1 MFYSYENIY
10 ISKVV
15 LLLKGFPSP
24 RRIAWGIASVFY
36 LLALCF
42 VFHTT
47 GRSPWYVMLVQ
58 NVLSK
63 QAGWI
68 MELNF
73 SLKLLCFMLS
83 QVLQMLI
90 LKYYFYAKEKNV
102 QLLPRVGKMKQTLH
116 SNWLPKGAR

>member
-1 MFYSYENIY
+1 
-10 ISKVV
+10 
-15 LLLKGFPSP
+15 
-24 RRIAWGIASVFY
+24 
-36 LLALCF
+36 
-42 VFHTT
+42 
-47 GRSPWYVMLVQ
+47 MLVQ

-90 LKYYFYAKEKNV
+90 LKYYFHAKDKKCPTATSSGQEEANLAKRARWAHFAH
-102 QLLPRVGKMKQTLH
+102 LGFPTLVPQVKV
-116 SNWLPKGAR
+116 LFLAM

>member
-1 MFYSYENIY
+1 
-10 ISKVV
+10 
-15 LLLKGFPSP
+15 
-24 RRIAWGIASVFY
+24 
-36 LLALCF
+36 
-42 VFHTT
+42 
-47 GRSPWYVMLVQ
+47 MLVQ

-90 LKYYFYAKEKNV
+90 LKYYFCAKDKKWG
-102 QLLPRVGKMKQTLH
+102 QLLPRVGKMKQT
-116 SNWLPKGAR
+116 

>member
-1 MFYSYENIY
+1 MFYSYENMY
-10 ISKVV
+10 ISEVT
-15 LLLKGFPSP
+15 LLLKGPP
-24 RRIAWGIASVFY
+24 PPPIAWGIASVFY

-68 MELNF
+68 VELNF

-83 QVLQMLI
+83 QVLKLLI
-90 LKYYFYAKEKNV
+90 LKYYFHTKDKKCPTA
-102 QLLPRVGKMKQTLH
+102 TL
-116 SNWLPKGAR
+116 SWQDEANLAF

>member
-1 MFYSYENIY
+1 
-10 ISKVV
+10 
-15 LLLKGFPSP
+15 
-24 RRIAWGIASVFY
+24 
-36 LLALCF
+36 
-42 VFHTT
+42 
-47 GRSPWYVMLVQ
+47 MLVQ
-58 NVLSK
+58 NFLSK

-116 SNWLPKGAR
+116 SNWLPKGARWAHLAHLGFPALVPQVKVLFLAM

>member
-24 RRIAWGIASVFY
+24 PPPPIAWGIASVFY

-58 NVLSK
+58 NLLSK

-68 MELNF
+68 IELNF

-90 LKYYFYAKEKNV
+90 LKYYFYAKDKKCPTATSSGQDEAN
-102 QLLPRVGKMKQTLH
+102 L
-116 SNWLPKGAR
+116 AF

>member
-1 MFYSYENIY
+1 
-10 ISKVV
+10 
-15 LLLKGFPSP
+15 
-24 RRIAWGIASVFY
+24 
-36 LLALCF
+36 
-42 VFHTT
+42 
-47 GRSPWYVMLVQ
+47 MLVQ

-90 LKYYFYAKEKNV
+90 LKYYFHAKDKKCPTATSSG
-102 QLLPRVGKMKQTLH
+102 QAGKMSPFFPLGYFILWIFYFHVKKIFNPFFWVLKERSGQ
-116 SNWLPKGAR
+116 

>member
-1 MFYSYENIY
+1 MY
-10 ISKVV
+10 IIHLVC
-15 LLLKGFPSP
+15 FI
-24 RRIAWGIASVFY
+24 RMRIASVFY

-90 LKYYFYAKEKNV
+90 LKYYFCAKDK
-102 QLLPRVGKMKQTLH
+102 K
-116 SNWLPKGAR
+116 

>member
-10 ISKVV
+10 VSKVV
-15 LLLKGFPSP
+15 LLLKGCPSP
-24 RRIAWGIASVFY
+24 PPDSLRSSFCV
-36 LLALCF
+36 LLISTLFC
-42 VFHTT
+42 FHTT

-90 LKYYFYAKEKNV
+90 LKYYFYAKDKKCPTATSSGQDEAN
-102 QLLPRVGKMKQTLH
+102 L
-116 SNWLPKGAR
+116 AF

>member
-1 MFYSYENIY
+1 
-10 ISKVV
+10 
-15 LLLKGFPSP
+15 
-24 RRIAWGIASVFY
+24 
-36 LLALCF
+36 
-42 VFHTT
+42 
-47 GRSPWYVMLVQ
+47 MLVQ

-90 LKYYFYAKEKNV
+90 LKYYFHAKDKKCPTATSSGQDEAD
-102 QLLPRVGKMKQTLH
+102 L
-116 SNWLPKGAR
+116 AF